1 MQFNAIPTNVITG
14 FLGVGKTTAIQ
25 HLLANKPDNERWAVL
40 VNEFGEVGIDASM
53 MGEDAEDGIF
63 MREVPGGCMCCTA
76 GLPMQMALNQL
87 IQRAK
92 PDRLL
97 IEPTGLGHPEE
108 VLASLRSAE
117 YSDVIQLQATLTLV
131 DARKLSDPDYT
142 ADETYQQQIRV
153 ADCII
158 AHKSDLYEADEL
170 QQLNTYLAQQQ
181 ITDRP
186 VYPVAHGRLQRQW
199 LNAPCHWQPQPETK
213 AQHSHGHGHGDVFA
227 ATPDMPAEGYL
238 RKDNKGDGYFSS
250 GWIFQP
256 DFEFDFITLESI
268 LMGIEAER
276 VKGVFITDEG
286 IFAFNIV
293 DGLMSS
299 TALDEVYDSRIE
311 VIGRNPSAWQ
321 TLESD
326 LLAASQRL

>member
-1 MQFNAIPTNVITG
+1 MQFSAIPTNVITG

-25 HLLANKPDNERWAVL
+25 HLLANKPENERWAVL

-53 MGEDAEDGIF
+53 MGEDSESGIY

-97 IEPTGLGHPEE
+97 IEPTGLGHPQE

-117 YSDVIQLQATLTLV
+117 YSEVIQLQATITLV
-131 DARKLSDPDYT
+131 DARKLSDPEYVTD
-142 ADETYQQQIRV
+142 DTYQQQIQV
-153 ADCII
+153 ADCIV
-158 AHKSDLYEADEL
+158 AHKADLYNADEL
-170 QQLNTYLAQQQ
+170 QQLERYLEQQQ

-186 VYPVAHGRLQRQW
+186 VYSVAHGQLQLQW
-199 LNAPCHWQPQPETK
+199 LDEACQWQAEPVTETH
-213 AQHSHGHGHGDVFA
+213 HSHGHSDVFA
-227 ATPDMPAEGYL
+227 AAPDMPEQGYL

-250 GWIFQP
+250 GWVFQP
-256 DFEFDFITLESI
+256 DFEFDFVALESI
-268 LMGIEAER
+268 LMGIDAER

-286 IFAFNIV
+286 VFAFNIV

-311 VIGRNPSAWQ
+311 VIGRNPAAWQ
-321 TLESD
+321 TLETD
-326 LLAASQRL
+326 LLAASERL